1 MKQLTTELLGEA
13 LVRHGVID
21 EAAVTDPDGYD
32 GGRTRDALALAA
44 CDLSE
49 PSPRLA
55 PEHVEA
61 LRGLDWFLAEDYDGG
76 CITTAYRDAIERYR
90 AALAALGEV

>member
-55 PEHVEA
+55 PEHVKE
-61 LRGLDWFLAEDYDGG
+61 LRGVLRCHSGMGSCDCEL
-76 CITTAYRDAIERYR
+76 CKAIR
-90 AALAALGEV
+90 AALAALGEG